1 MNFDDFIKTGWA
13 DHGDQPLVVAERLS
27 SSCHLVQTA
36 SQVPAFARLITHV
49 FGEHLADWGAGIA
62 LLQSLPCI
70 DKEPAAQS
78 AVAVSAATLRY
89 GSGDTDALASLL
101 PLEKITALAGASSLF
116 AAQQKGTFAIES
128 YAEALAAYAQLEVE
142 PKQAPVHRALAVAGS
157 NLAGTLEEQSDR
169 SDAETAAML
178 LAAQSALRFWKLAG
192 TWLETERAEYRLCR
206 SALQAGL
213 RDEAMQA
220 AQRCLD
226 ICTQNNAPAFELFF
240 AHAVLAMAQKD
251 HADAFKKH
259 RAAAIACLA
268 QVPIDEQHWCE
279 AELKALNQ

>member
-1 MNFDDFIKTGWA
+1 MSFDDFIKTAWA
-13 DHGDQPLVVAERLS
+13 DHGDQPLLVAERLS
-27 SSCHLVQTA
+27 SSSHLVQDA
-36 SQVPAFARLITHV
+36 SQVPAFVRLITHV
-49 FGEHLADWGAGIA
+49 YGEHLADWDAGIA

-70 DKEPAAQS
+70 DKELIAQS
-78 AVAVSAATLRY
+78 AITVSIATLRY
-89 GSGDTDALASLL
+89 ARGDVDALASLL
-101 PLEKITALAGASSLF
+101 PLEQINVLAGASSLF
-116 AAQQKGTFAIES
+116 AAQQKGAFAIES
-128 YAEALAAYAQLEVE
+128 YAEALAAYAALAPQE
-142 PKQAPVHRALAVAGS
+142 QAPVHRSLAIAG
-157 NLAGTLEEQSDR
+157 NHLACVLEEQGDR

-226 ICTQNNAPAFELFF
+226 ICTQNNASAFELFF
-240 AHAVLAMAQKD
+240 AHAVLAIAQKD
-251 HADAFKKH
+251 QAYAFEKH
-259 RAAAIACLA
+259 RAAAIACLE
-268 QVPIDEQHWCE
+268 QVPSDEQHWCE

>member
-1 MNFDDFIKTGWA
+1 MSFDDFIKTAWA
-13 DHGDQPLVVAERLS
+13 DHGDQPLVVADRLS
-27 SSCHLVQTA
+27 SSCHLVQAA

-49 FGEHLADWGAGIA
+49 YGEHLANWDAGIS
-62 LLQSLPCI
+62 LLKSLPCI
-70 DKEPAAQS
+70 DKELIAQS
-78 AVAVSAATLRY
+78 AITVSIATLRY
-89 GSGDTDALASLL
+89 GSGDVDALASLL
-101 PLEKITALAGASSLF
+101 PLDKITVLANASSLF

-128 YAEALAAYAQLEVE
+128 YAEALAAYAQLDIE

-157 NLAGTLEEQSDR
+157 NLAGTLEEQSLR

-178 LAAQSALRFWKLAG
+178 LAAQSALKFWKLAG

-213 RDEAMQA
+213 RDEAVQA

-240 AHAVLAMAQKD
+240 AHAVLAISQKD
-251 HADAFKKH
+251 LADTFEKH
-259 RAAAIACLA
+259 RAAAIACLE
-268 QVPIDEQHWCE
+268 QVPLDEQHWCE
-279 AELKALNQ
+279 AELKELNQ